1 MKEAIREYSWAL
13 WLGLSVAIFA
23 DLTIIDWQFYAIL
36 VPLAILVP
44 WSQNEN

>member
-1 MKEAIREYSWAL
+1 MIKTIREYSWSF

-23 DLTIIDWQFYAIL
+23 DLTLIDWEFYAIL